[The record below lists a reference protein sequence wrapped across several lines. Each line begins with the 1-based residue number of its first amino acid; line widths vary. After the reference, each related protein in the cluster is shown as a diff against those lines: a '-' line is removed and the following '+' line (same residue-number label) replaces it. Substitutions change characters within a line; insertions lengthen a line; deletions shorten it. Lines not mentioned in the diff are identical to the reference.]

1 MEQQPEIV
9 EEKVAPKKAKK
20 AKKPQKKVQEK
31 EEDLDAIIKE
41 MGLESR
47 TRVVV
52 WWVVH
57 EDVEETKKA
66 PTVKQNVSLA
76 LLLLFFI

>member
-52 WWVVH
+52 
-57 EDVEETKKA
+57 
-66 PTVKQNVSLA
+66 
-76 LLLLFFI
+76 